1 MAEAAASPVDAIQNL
16 DGTRTEYF
24 EIQPTED
31 RLLALLKELFED
43 AWNDIVFGPCLQG
56 AVFELRFSDR
66 PKVDYVDGY
75 LTIGPRDPHSWHFH
89 LCVGPTKG
97 TKTLPTPEE
106 LAQWR
111 RCARAAFFRD
121 RDPAGRPNSWGFRM
135 WNGRRE
141 QMLTVF
147 FPNPWLDPER
157 RRFVARP
164 DWTRLDLWMR
174 LRERYAGI
182 PVEPPPSDATPPTTH

>member
-1 MAEAAASPVDAIQNL
+1 MAETTASSVDLIENL
-16 DGTRTEYF
+16 DGTSTECF
-24 EIQPTED
+24 GIDPTEE
-31 RLLALLKELFED
+31 RLLALLRELFED

-66 PKVDYVDGY
+66 PKVDYLDGY
-75 LTIGPRDPHSWHFH
+75 LTIGPKDPHSWHFH
-89 LCVGPTKG
+89 LCVGPTTG
-97 TKTLPTPEE
+97 TKTLPTPPE

-121 RDPAGRPNSWGFRM
+121 RDARGRPNSWGFRM
-135 WNGRRE
+135 WNGRGE

-157 RRFVARP
+157 RRFVSHP

-182 PVEPPPSDATPPTTH
+182 PVEPLPSDATPPITH